1 MCSSDL
7 LRPANVFGVGHFWSG
22 SAGGAKVQALVTA
35 GLNGERAR
43 IPAAD
48 AVPNEYIYAKDV
60 GSAVDRAVTAPA
72 PKGMFFNIGN
82 GAVTPFATLV
92 ETVKK
97 VLPALTVE
105 IEGKVEDAGRGQP
118 LDISAAKREL
128 GWQPA
133 YSLEAGFADYAQE
146 LRAAKR

>member
-1 MCSSDL
+1 MTPDE
-7 LRPANVFGVGHFWSG
+7 R
-22 SAGGAKVQALVTA
+22 QALREKHRAVDKTTYVACA
-35 GLNGERAR
+35 GC
-43 IPAAD
+43 D
-48 AVPNEYIYAKDV
+48 NEYIYAKDV

-105 IEGKVEDAGRGQP
+105 IEGKER
-118 LDISAAKREL
+118 
-128 GWQPA
+128 PA
-133 YSLEAGFADYAQE
+133 CVAETMSIAYP
-146 LRAAKR
+146 KK